1 MAEIPKHPKKSAG
14 DVAQGLVKAAV
25 SGVPIVGG
33 PAAELVGMVFGPPL
47 EKRREKWM
55 DDLATVVEELQD
67 KVEGLTP
74 EKLSQDEAFVT
85 VALRATEIAIRTHQQ
100 EKLDALR
107 NAVRNTGLRIH
118 LDETVQQIF
127 LNHVDTLTPWHL
139 RVLKVFQDPHAWAQA
154 HNINFPNWG
163 AGSPSAVLEVAL
175 PDLAG
180 NREFYDQLVSDLKQ
194 RGLMTNVDIHT
205 AMTGHGM
212 FQSRTSRLGN
222 DFLRF
227 IS

>member
-1 MAEIPKHPKKSAG
+1 VINCRNVAEIPKHPKKSAG

-85 VALRATEIAIRTHQQ
+85 VALRA
-100 EKLDALR
+100 
-107 NAVRNTGLRIH
+107 NN
-118 LDETVQQIF
+118 
-127 LNHVDTLTPWHL
+127 
-139 RVLKVFQDPHAWAQA
+139 
-154 HNINFPNWG
+154 
-163 AGSPSAVLEVAL
+163 VA
-175 PDLAG
+175 
-180 NREFYDQLVSDLKQ
+180 
-194 RGLMTNVDIHT
+194 
-205 AMTGHGM
+205 
-212 FQSRTSRLGN
+212 
-222 DFLRF
+222 
-227 IS
+227 